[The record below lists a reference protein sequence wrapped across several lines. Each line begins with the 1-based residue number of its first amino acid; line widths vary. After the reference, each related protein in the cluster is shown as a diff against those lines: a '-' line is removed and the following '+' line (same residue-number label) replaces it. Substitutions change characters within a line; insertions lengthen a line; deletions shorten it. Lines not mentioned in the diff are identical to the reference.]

1 MMRNIKRVECQQYII
16 ILLRIFIF
24 PKSSLPLQQENINTN
39 NMENKN
45 IKRINETLKE
55 IAEAQQDTEEFNRDI
70 EMDIDKINQALLYGD
85 LMQREE
91 SRCDIVR
98 KYPNYAHYLDNR
110 AFLLNLIVY
119 DPTIILRLQKIA
131 LINMKSRFGFSQGLN
146 RGAKL
151 GVKWRIEDIQDS
163 RFGK

>member
-1 MMRNIKRVECQQYII
+1 
-16 ILLRIFIF
+16 
-24 PKSSLPLQQENINTN
+24 
-39 NMENKN
+39 MENKN

-85 LMQREE
+85 FMQKEE
-91 SRCDIVR
+91 CGCDIVR

-119 DPTIILRLQKIA
+119 DPTIILGIQKIA
-131 LINMKSRFGFSQGLN
+131 LINIKSSFGFSQGVD

-151 GVKWRIEDIQDS
+151 GIKWQIEDMQDS
-163 RFGK
+163 GFEKYCLSLEKSNE

>member
-1 MMRNIKRVECQQYII
+1 
-16 ILLRIFIF
+16 
-24 PKSSLPLQQENINTN
+24 
-39 NMENKN
+39 MEDKN
-45 IKRINETLKE
+45 IKRRNEALKE
-55 IAEAQQDTEEFNRDI
+55 VAETQQKINDFNRDI

-91 SRCDIVR
+91 CRCDIVR

-119 DPTIILRLQKIA
+119 DPTIILGIQKIA
-131 LINMKSRFGFSQGLN
+131 LINMKSSFGFSQGID

-151 GVKWRIEDIQDS
+151 GIKWRMEDIQDS
-163 RFGK
+163 KFGK

>member
-1 MMRNIKRVECQQYII
+1 
-16 ILLRIFIF
+16 
-24 PKSSLPLQQENINTN
+24 
-39 NMENKN
+39 MENKN

-55 IAEAQQDTEEFNRDI
+55 VAETQQEINDFNRDV
-70 EMDIDKINQALLYGD
+70 EMDINKINQALLYGD

-91 SRCDIVR
+91 CRRDIVR

-110 AFLLNLIVY
+110 AFVLNLLCV
-119 DPTIILRLQKIA
+119 DPTTILGIQKIA
-131 LINMKSRFGFSQGLN
+131 LINMKRSFGFSQGID

>member
-1 MMRNIKRVECQQYII
+1 
-16 ILLRIFIF
+16 
-24 PKSSLPLQQENINTN
+24 
-39 NMENKN
+39 MEDKN

-91 SRCDIVR
+91 CRCDIVR
-98 KYPNYAHYLDNR
+98 KYANYAHYLDNR
-110 AFLLNLIVY
+110 AFVLNLLCV
-119 DPTIILRLQKIA
+119 DPTTILGMQKLA
-131 LINMKSRFGFSQGLN
+131 LINMKSCFGFSQGIN

-151 GVKWRIEDIQDS
+151 GVKWRIEDMQDS

>member
-1 MMRNIKRVECQQYII
+1 MLHISTLSKYD
-16 ILLRIFIF
+16 
-24 PKSSLPLQQENINTN
+24 LPLQQENIKTN

-55 IAEAQQDTEEFNRDI
+55 IAEAQQDTVEFNRDI

-85 LMQREE
+85 FMQKEE
-91 SRCDIVR
+91 CRCDIVR

-119 DPTIILRLQKIA
+119 DPTIILGIQKIA
-131 LINMKSRFGFSQGLN
+131 LINIKSSFGFSQGVD

-151 GVKWRIEDIQDS
+151 GIKWRMEDIQDS

>member
-1 MMRNIKRVECQQYII
+1 
-16 ILLRIFIF
+16 
-24 PKSSLPLQQENINTN
+24 
-39 NMENKN
+39 MENKN

-91 SRCDIVR
+91 CRCDIVR

-119 DPTIILRLQKIA
+119 DPTIILGIQKIA
-131 LINMKSRFGFSQGLN
+131 LINMKSSFSFSRGVN

-151 GVKWRIEDIQDS
+151 GLKWRLEGMQEINID
-163 RFGK
+163 K